1 MLQIAEENI
10 QAILF
15 SKTTGAEELKQEREM
30 LEKYDMIKNILN
42 RDKLE
47 GLNRKI

>member
-10 QAILF
+10 QVILC
-15 SKTTGAEELKQEREM
+15 SKTTGAEELKAEQEM
-30 LEKYDMIKNILN
+30 LEKYDMIKCILKK
-42 RDKLE
+42 DKFE